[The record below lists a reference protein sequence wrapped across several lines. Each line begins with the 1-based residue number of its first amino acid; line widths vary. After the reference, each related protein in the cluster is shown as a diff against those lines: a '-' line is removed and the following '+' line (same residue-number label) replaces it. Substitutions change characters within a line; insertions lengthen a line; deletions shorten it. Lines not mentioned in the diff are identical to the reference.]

1 MNQFELYC
9 MVFFVLDAEWDETHS
24 PELGEFLSNANPFLF
39 DDIGSAIPEVYDDFC
54 KTVAGNTPIEKSYE
68 TALAY
73 VHSLKL
79 NCVSEAFAKLDRSVW
94 DEAVRDY
101 LSSEH
106 KGA

>member
-24 PELGEFLSNANPFLF
+24 AELGEFLSNANPFLF
-39 DDIGSAIPEVYDDFC
+39 DDIGSAVPEIYQDFC
-54 KTVAGNTPIEKSYE
+54 KIITGDTPLEKSYE
-68 TALAY
+68 AAFTY
-73 VHSLKL
+73 VQSLRSS
-79 NCVSEAFAKLDRSVW
+79 CISAAFEKLDHSVW